1 MTYSCH
7 IYCAIITSQAYERGV
22 LMSTDFYEI
31 TPCELCDK
39 FPFLWKKI
47 GSHGVMTLSTCSHS
61 RVTSRPMSVVVIN
74 GKFYCQTDI
83 NFLKCRQKKENL
95 NTALSFKNFSIEG
108 RCKIMDKPV
117 MHSGFIKAMTEHFP
131 SAVTRYS
138 GLDTERMLE
147 ITPTLIYLW
156 EYENDKPYMEYYDFR
171 NDTYRKVEM

>member
-1 MTYSCH
+1 
-7 IYCAIITSQAYERGV
+7 
-22 LMSTDFYEI
+22 MSTDFYEI
-31 TPCELCDK
+31 TSCGLLKEEYQKQHKDYEK
-39 FPFLWKKI
+39 QISVVWKKI

-83 NFLKCRQKKENL
+83 SYLKCRQIKENP
-95 NTALSFKNFSIEG
+95 NTALSFRNFSIEG
-108 RCKIMDKPV
+108 RCRIMDKPV
-117 MHSGFIKAMTEHFP
+117 MHSEFIKAMTEHFP

-138 GLDTERMLE
+138 GLDTERVLE